1 MTTQYYSGPTYGG
14 RLFSFLLALAMGAA
28 GLAIFIRHATTGT
41 AGRVVALITGRAAGM
56 GPSVPAVV
64 EKLHRLGRLQTAVY
78 SQDTVVEGNP
88 SAPTRHTPGDP
99 LLLVVHGESI
109 AGIDLVQLKPED
121 VRIDS
126 NGHGI
131 HVTLP
136 ATVLDCAGRPAH
148 TGLLAHGRD
157 AGTGGPVPGT
167 RPTRQ
172 GAGPATAG
180 SADGRH
186 PGRREQER
194 TRAGDRAD
202 GCARLPASRRPVR
215 ERTSAGS
222 PSGTLQSISLPAH
235 TSLAVS
241 CRHEVPPKT
250 RLLQAFVPRL

>member
-136 ATVLDCAGRPAH
+136 ASQLFSTALDDR
-148 TGLLAHGRD
+148 
-157 AGTGGPVPGT
+157 
-167 RPTRQ
+167 
-172 GAGPATAG
+172 
-180 SADGRH
+180 
-186 PGRREQER
+186 R
-194 TRAGDRAD
+194 TRAY
-202 GCARLPASRRPVR
+202 
-215 ERTSAGS
+215 S
-222 PSGTLQSISLPAH
+222 PTAGTLAPADQ
-235 TSLAVS
+235 SLAPDL
-241 CRHEVPPKT
+241 RA
-250 RLLQAFVPRL
+250 RAQDQLQQAALTDGILDAASKNARELVTAQMVALGFQQVDVR